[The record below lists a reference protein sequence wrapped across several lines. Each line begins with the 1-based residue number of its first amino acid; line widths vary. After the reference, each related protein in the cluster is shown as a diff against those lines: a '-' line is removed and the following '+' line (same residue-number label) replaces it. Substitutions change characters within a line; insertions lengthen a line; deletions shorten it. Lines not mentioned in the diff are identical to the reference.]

1 MKQPSLQISMENPNP
16 GENYIFM
23 AIIIN
28 LFQEI
33 LLNLQLKSFD
43 TESPARGAKQLQ
55 ITPIAT
61 IANKHIISRPSP
73 SVCSKQ
79 PIRLFVSTSPP
90 VCDVALSAGVSFKS
104 VSCLFSCT
112 CSCRRHTASQRPT
125 FVPASFSLLPL
136 FLRLTTSAPA
146 PGRST
151 RPGTHDSER
160 HLTHLMSSSISSL
173 RLRKFH
179 CYTQTRTHSHT
190 HTLML

>member
-1 MKQPSLQISMENPNP
+1 MAFFMKQPSLQISMQNPNP

-104 VSCLFSCT
+104 VPCLFFLHLQLPTRLSQPASHF
-112 CSCRRHTASQRPT
+112 CSCK
-125 FVPASFSLLPL
+125 FFSAAIISETQVHLHREG
-136 FLRLTTSAPA
+136 LRDLGLMTVK
-146 PGRST
+146 
-151 RPGTHDSER
+151 DS
-160 HLTHLMSSSISSL
+160 
-173 RLRKFH
+173 
-179 CYTQTRTHSHT
+179 SHI
-190 HTLML
+190 